1 MPVSSVVTVVFGVHF
16 SGCSAFRL
24 DRNCVVYYGIK
35 QKGRS
40 IAEPPRL

>member
-1 MPVSSVVTVVFGVHF
+1 MPVSSVATVVFGVHL
-16 SGCSAFRL
+16 SGWSAFRL